1 MAVDVELVGAI
12 GLAAE
17 QRGEGVGG
25 GVAGDVEDAHIHRR
39 HQHAH
44 LLGQAAVGIL
54 RLYLDLERLPGAHFF
69 RRGEGQ
75 RQLARGALQRQVQQ
89 AHGALGRNAGLA
101 LARTDH
107 QGADVEVVARPVLGQ
122 GNLEALA
129 FGRDLDGLP
138 PERAL
143 GGLHQQ
149 VAAAS
154 AGRGDGDLR
163 GIASGIAR
171 LVQCQL
177 DLVGAYRAAFGV
189 VLPAVAGPEAQAAG
203 DAGGR
208 VLHFDAIGAPLH
220 READLGGAAGGHL
233 HLLLGEVQVLLV
245 EVVGPAIAVGIVPVV
260 VAALAHQAHLEVV
273 GGQLVAGGV
282 GHQQLEL
289 GQAVGVGF
297 FAVEQRAQARQALGR
312 PDRLHQAAGDGAAA
326 GFLQAGL
333 EDQLQRRLGIT
344 PAGLDVQLGL
354 AVGVQ
359 LGLVQFD
366 VLLQFALGHRTE
378 LVAGQRLHRLAQ
390 RAHVELAGEAVA
402 GRRRAV
408 EVASLDVEAGI
419 LAGGEGL
426 VATLELQRQAFGEEV
441 LHQEF
446 IELRLAV
453 AQVEE
458 QLPAPGGGFAG
469 QLQLVLVE
477 PALPG
482 FPDETAADLL
492 VRTAHFHGHRLAL
505 HCAAI
510 YVAQQGVEQHGFTR
524 AIEVARAEDEELQ
537 GMAGGA
543 GNVELGQVQ
552 GRGGKPQQAGLLAL
566 AGDQHFGLGRQDE
579 LGMALAVG
587 LALGQH
593 AAFAVQQ
600 LKGDIGL
607 GGAAFQGLGED
618 VQAVAVTVRRKADVT
633 QGEEGCRVRIVVAAG
648 LLHHRQVDAR
658 LLHGFEAGNRQ
669 QQGFAGVAGGLE
681 VEAAGVDQLG
691 HFQQLA
697 GLPDIQGAAL
707 APAGEEARQRLGLD
721 PEEVDIDLVDV
732 QRDHRQ
738 AFGQPGGQQRA
749 AAGEA
754 DRGLQVAGFQA
765 GDVLLGQS
773 SVIHRAQAGVDGQ
786 HQLALGLQ
794 VAQAQL
800 HQVVGE
806 FPSAVHLA
814 AGGVH
819 QVEALGEGLFR
830 VQRHR
835 EGHRQGAGAV
845 ELHFGNVYHLELAAG
860 VALGQCGGVGGRP
873 GRLLGG
879 SGRRFRHR
887 LLGGGGITGA
897 EQAQHQCQKQSFLR
911 HGGTLRGELA
921 GAEYRRGPE
930 G

>member
-1 MAVDVELVGAI
+1 M
-12 GLAAE
+12 
-17 QRGEGVGG
+17 
-25 GVAGDVEDAHIHRR
+25 
-39 HQHAH
+39 
-44 LLGQAAVGIL
+44 
-54 RLYLDLERLPGAHFF
+54 
-69 RRGEGQ
+69 
-75 RQLARGALQRQVQQ
+75 
-89 AHGALGRNAGLA
+89 
-101 LARTDH
+101 
-107 QGADVEVVARPVLGQ
+107 ARPVLGH
-122 GNLEALA
+122 GDVEGLA
-129 FGRDLDGLP
+129 ACRDFDRLP
-138 PERAL
+138 PQRTFR
-143 GGLHQQ
+143 GLHQQ
-149 VAAAS
+149 VAATGAR
-154 AGRGDGDLR
+154 RGDRDPG
-163 GIASGIAR
+163 GIACGVGR
-171 LVQCQL
+171 LVQRQL
-177 DLVGAYRAAFGV
+177 DLVRAYGAAACV
-189 VLPAVAGPEAQAAG
+189 VLPAVAGPETQAAG
-203 DAGGR
+203 DAGLR
-208 VLHFDAIGAPLH
+208 VFHFHPVGSPLDG
-220 READLGGAAGGHL
+220 EADLGGAASGHL
-233 HLLLGEVQVLLV
+233 HLFFGEVQVLLV
-245 EVVGPAIAVGIVPVV
+245 EVVGPAVAVGEVPVV
-260 VAALAHQAHLEVV
+260 VTALAHQTHLEVV

-390 RAHVELAGEAVA
+390 RAHVELAGKAVA
-402 GRRRAV
+402 GSRCTV
-408 EVASLDVEAGI
+408 EVASLDVEAGV
-419 LAGGEGL
+419 LAGGEGP
-426 VATLELQRQAFGEEV
+426 VATLEFQRQALGEEV
-441 LHQEF
+441 LHQEL

-477 PALPG
+477 PAPPC

-492 VRTAHFHGHRLAL
+492 VRAAHFHGHRLAL
-505 HCAAI
+505 HRAAI
-510 YVAQQGVEQHGFTR
+510 DVAQQGVEQHGLPR
-524 AIEVARAEDEELQ
+524 AIEVARAKDEELQ

-543 GNVELGQVQ
+543 GDVELGQVQ

-579 LGMALAVG
+579 LGVALAVG

-593 AAFAVQQ
+593 PPFAVQQ

-658 LLHGFEAGNRQ
+658 LLHGFEAGNGQ
-669 QQGFAGVAGGLE
+669 QQGFAGVARGLE
-681 VEAAGVDQLG
+681 VEAAGVDQVG

-697 GLPDIQGAAL
+697 GLPEVQGAAL
-707 APAGEEARQRLGLD
+707 APAGEEIRQRLGLD

-765 GDVLLGQS
+765 GDVLLGQP
-773 SVIHRAQAGVDGQ
+773 SVTHRAQAGVDGQ

-794 VAQAQL
+794 VAQAQF

-814 AGGVH
+814 VGGVH
-819 QVEALGEGLFR
+819 QVQALGEGLFR
-830 VQRHR
+830 VQRDG
-835 EGHRQGAGAV
+835 ESHRQGTGAV
-845 ELHFGNVYHLELAAG
+845 ELDFGNVYDLELAAR
-860 VALGQCGGVGGRP
+860 VALGQRGGVGGRP
-873 GRLLGG
+873 WRLLGRG
-879 SGRRFRHR
+879 GWRFARR

-911 HGGTLRGELA
+911 HGGTLRRGNGQAQNIVEGRGTDEGPPAIPLRRLRCCPATAAPPPRGHGPLTAA
-921 GAEYRRGPE
+921 GRRLPRCARSSGRPAR
-930 G
+930 

>member
-1 MAVDVELVGAI
+1 
-12 GLAAE
+12 
-17 QRGEGVGG
+17 
-25 GVAGDVEDAHIHRR
+25 
-39 HQHAH
+39 
-44 LLGQAAVGIL
+44 
-54 RLYLDLERLPGAHFF
+54 
-69 RRGEGQ
+69 
-75 RQLARGALQRQVQQ
+75 
-89 AHGALGRNAGLA
+89 
-101 LARTDH
+101 
-107 QGADVEVVARPVLGQ
+107 
-122 GNLEALA
+122 
-129 FGRDLDGLP
+129 
-138 PERAL
+138 
-143 GGLHQQ
+143 
-149 VAAAS
+149 
-154 AGRGDGDLR
+154 
-163 GIASGIAR
+163 
-171 LVQCQL
+171 
-177 DLVGAYRAAFGV
+177 
-189 VLPAVAGPEAQAAG
+189 
-203 DAGGR
+203 
-208 VLHFDAIGAPLH
+208 
-220 READLGGAAGGHL
+220 
-233 HLLLGEVQVLLV
+233 
-245 EVVGPAIAVGIVPVV
+245 
-260 VAALAHQAHLEVV
+260 
-273 GGQLVAGGV
+273 
-282 GHQQLEL
+282 
-289 GQAVGVGF
+289 
-297 FAVEQRAQARQALGR
+297 
-312 PDRLHQAAGDGAAA
+312 
-326 GFLQAGL
+326 
-333 EDQLQRRLGIT
+333 
-344 PAGLDVQLGL
+344 
-354 AVGVQ
+354 
-359 LGLVQFD
+359 
-366 VLLQFALGHRTE
+366 
-378 LVAGQRLHRLAQ
+378 
-390 RAHVELAGEAVA
+390 
-402 GRRRAV
+402 
-408 EVASLDVEAGI
+408 
-419 LAGGEGL
+419 
-426 VATLELQRQAFGEEV
+426 
-441 LHQEF
+441 
-446 IELRLAV
+446 
-453 AQVEE
+453 
-458 QLPAPGGGFAG
+458 
-469 QLQLVLVE
+469 
-477 PALPG
+477 
-482 FPDETAADLL
+482 
-492 VRTAHFHGHRLAL
+492 
-505 HCAAI
+505 
-510 YVAQQGVEQHGFTR
+510 
-524 AIEVARAEDEELQ
+524 
-537 GMAGGA
+537 MAGGA

-579 LGMALAVG
+579 LGMALTVG

-607 GGAAFQGLGED
+607 GGAAFQGLGEH
-618 VQAVAVTVRRKADVT
+618 VQAVAVAVCGEADVT

-765 GDVLLGQS
+765 GDVLLGQP
-773 SVIHRAQAGVDGQ
+773 SVTHRAQAGVDGQ

-806 FPSAVHLA
+806 LPGAVHLA

-911 HGGTLRGELA
+911 HGGTLRRGNGQAQNIVEGRGTDEGPPAIPLRRLRCCPATAAPPPRGHGPLTAA
-921 GAEYRRGPE
+921 GRRLPRCARSSGRPAR
-930 G
+930 